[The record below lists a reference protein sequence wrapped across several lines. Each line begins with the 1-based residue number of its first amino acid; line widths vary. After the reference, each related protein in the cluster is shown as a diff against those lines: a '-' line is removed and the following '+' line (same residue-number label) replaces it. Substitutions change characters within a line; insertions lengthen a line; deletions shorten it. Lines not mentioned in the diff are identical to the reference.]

1 MAQECA
7 FFNAELNGEEYDRV
21 YLAETFAAYFAS
33 FIGNGVYLDS
43 LEDLEVVDQDV
54 PNMSIQVLSGQAWIN
69 GYWYRNTTAYTL
81 PISIADGTLARI
93 DRVVLRWD
101 AEARD
106 IYLTVLDGTPSA
118 NPVPPAITRN
128 SDYYDLVLAEVSVAA
143 GVTIITQSAITD
155 TRSDPSVCGWV
166 TGVIEQI
173 DLSELYTQW
182 TTFFN
187 EFKQD
192 YTDAFTQWAAQ
203 QETDFENWSAAQKNI
218 YNNWIAGCQE
228 DYNTWIA
235 AFELAANTWYS
246 EQQQEFIDWFEHIR
260 DILDDDVAGHLQN
273 EIEALQAS
281 DAEHESLLD
290 VIAKM
295 IIENRIAAVAA
306 FSDGSWI
313 ELSDGSKLMF
323 QWSYEVSDTLCGSD
337 PDVTT

>member
-43 LEDLEVVDQDV
+43 LEDLKVVDQDV
-54 PNMSIQVLSGQAWIN
+54 PNMSIQILSGQAWIN
-69 GYWYRNTTAYTL
+69 GYWYRNTAAYTL

-143 GVTIITQSAITD
+143 GATIITQSAISD

-192 YTDAFTQWAAQ
+192 YTDAFTQWARQ

-260 DILDDDVAGHLQN
+260 DILDEEVAGHLQN

-295 IIENRIAAVAA
+295 LIENRIAAVA
-306 FSDGSWI
+306 
-313 ELSDGSKLMF
+313 ELSDGSWLELSDGSMLMF